1 MSAGNIDTLLDIWAE
16 SMEPGEEPPFV
27 SHGDVYDTIDAT
39 RHGDAPWK
47 CLAVYYS
54 GEVNDNSPSWQKKE
68 WELYYRDP
76 GVVITHMLDNPDFD
90 GLLDYAAYVGLDK
103 SGKRCWSD
111 FMSGNYAF
119 QRSVRRIASCDK
131 TPLTVC
137 DLCRVISIKPI
148 PARKGRYTAQSSL
161 GATRRPSQWQQG
173 MLNITLYISRLV

>member
-1 MSAGNIDTLLDIWAE
+1 VQFKTAEFLYRRAEMSAGNIDTLLDIWAE

-47 CLAVYYS
+47 CLAVSYS

-68 WELYYRDP
+68 WEVYYRDP

-131 TPLTVC
+131 PH
-137 DLCRVISIKPI
+137 
-148 PARKGRYTAQSSL
+148 
-161 GATRRPSQWQQG
+161 
-173 MLNITLYISRLV
+173 